1 MDYTVTS
8 TAPAAFTVGGA
19 TGYSGLTR
27 TYLYENR
34 HRLDWIKAGRRSLIT
49 RESLDRL
56 LLELLHETS
65 TAAGTSRRPRTAFG
79 SKPAVKAGKR
89 EPLSSPGQR
98 DQTRELTDEKL

>member
-56 LLELLHETS
+56 LMDLLEKTNA
-65 TAAGTSRRPRTAFG
+65 TAGTPPTRCNQ
-79 SKPAVKAGKR
+79 SKP
-89 EPLSSPGQR
+89 SSSDGAR
-98 DQTRELTDEKL
+98 